1 VLKLFDE
8 VMYDNVCAIMQ
19 NTHEL
24 HELDLPSLNNQ
35 NRSALLVSVM
45 ESIGQEFLNFI
56 ILAEF
61 KVLAQ
66 ISHQKVL
73 TRIDSIFYFFLHSK

>member
-8 VMYDNVCAIMQ
+8 VMYDNVSTIMQ

-24 HELDLPSLNNQ
+24 HELNLPSLNNH
-35 NRSALLVSVM
+35 NRSALLVGVM
-45 ESIGQEFLNFI
+45 ESIGQEFLDFI

-61 KVLAQ
+61 KVLPQ
-66 ISHQKVL
+66 ISH
-73 TRIDSIFYFFLHSK
+73 